1 MTPRAAAWIVGV
13 MLVGVAAGTAGA
25 QDPVTPPPDDE
36 DAALVRRRGTTMT
49 PRVSAL
55 VGVQSF
61 SAAESFDAILGT
73 SSGIVYG
80 GGAGV
85 LIGRHVFVDVQ
96 VSRFRADG
104 SRVFISEQG
113 ERFDLGIPTTVT
125 VTPIDI
131 SAGWRFAGAPRRG
144 PSGRPHFRLV
154 PYAGAGV
161 GIQRYAETSE
171 FAESSDDVHESHGSY
186 HVIGGVEL
194 PFTTHVGAQVDA
206 VYRWVPDAIGA
217 SGVSDHFDESDL
229 GGAQIRFRI
238 AYTF

>member
-1 MTPRAAAWIVGV
+1 MAAAPACSSV
-13 MLVGVAAGTAGA
+13 
-25 QDPVTPPPDDE
+25 VT
-36 DAALVRRRGTTMT
+36 
-49 PRVSAL
+49 
-55 VGVQSF
+55 
-61 SAAESFDAILGT
+61 
-73 SSGIVYG
+73 
-80 GGAGV
+80 
-85 LIGRHVFVDVQ
+85 FVDVQ

-144 PSGRPHFRLV
+144 PN
-154 PYAGAGV
+154 GV
-161 GIQRYAETSE
+161 GSQRYAETSE
-171 FAESSDDVHESHGSY
+171 FAESRDDVHESHGSY

-206 VYRWVPDAIGA
+206 VYRWVPDAIGT

>member
-25 QDPVTPPPDDE
+25 QDPVTPPPGDE
-36 DAALVRRRGTTMT
+36 DPALVRRRGTTIT
-49 PRVSAL
+49 PRVSGLA
-55 VGVQSF
+55 GVQTF

-80 GGAGV
+80 GSAGV

-144 PSGRPHFRLV
+144 PNGRPRFRLV

-171 FAESSDDVHESHGSY
+171 FAESRDDVHESHGSY

-206 VYRWVPDAIGA
+206 VYRWVPDAIGT